1 MSPQK
6 IYIYIHIPICI
17 YIYIRSFIS
26 IGETTHWS
34 DHFKFFLAVTSWLT
48 SAPRLDDLDVEFTRL
63 ESDLWY
69 HLTTWWRTILSS
81 RYGLLVKSQGGHGPA
96 QGNKKRNP
104 TNSFFAHR
112 LYGQNH
118 ELELSIVCWSRSF
131 LFKALFLT
139 SKTVGYF
146 WFCRRRLWSN
156 FPSPQ
161 DLTSYFCIYLS
172 NLQAFVTKLP

>member
-1 MSPQK
+1 MKQ
-6 IYIYIHIPICI
+6 PIDPI
-17 YIYIRSFIS
+17 TLNS
-26 IGETTHWS
+26 
-34 DHFKFFLAVTSWLT
+34 SWPWHPDWL
-48 SAPRLDDLDVEFTRL
+48 PHHD
-63 ESDLWY
+63 
-69 HLTTWWRTILSS
+69 LTTWTWSS
-81 RYGLLVKSQGGHGPA
+81 PGWSPIFDITLQPGEGLFFPPGMVSWFNRREGTDPLPATGQQKEKSHKLKFPQ
-96 QGNKKRNP
+96 R
-104 TNSFFAHR
+104 F
-112 LYGQNH
+112 YGQNH
-118 ELELSIVCWSRSF
+118 ELDLSIVCWSRSF